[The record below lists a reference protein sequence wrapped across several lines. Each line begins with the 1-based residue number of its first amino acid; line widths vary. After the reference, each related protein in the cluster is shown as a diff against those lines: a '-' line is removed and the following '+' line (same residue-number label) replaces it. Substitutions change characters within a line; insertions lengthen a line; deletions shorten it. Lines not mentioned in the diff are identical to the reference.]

1 MEQGIKSTGNKP
13 LTLEEFKEICQSHH
27 CVNCPLRTRVDD
39 ICLYFHDKIEKEVF
53 GEGQNN
59 GTN

>member
-53 GEGQNN
+53 GEG
-59 GTN
+59 